1 MFVVIIM
8 ASHMVNGEWQAW
20 SMDQVEGWRSPL
32 LEPVVRIL
40 NMHFCLRGVDGM
52 VNRVGVVMKPRK
64 PKRHDHPTTS
74 AHADKHS

>member
-1 MFVVIIM
+1 M
-8 ASHMVNGEWQAW
+8 ASGKLGLWIK
-20 SMDQVEGWRSPL
+20 WRVGSSPL
-32 LEPVVRIL
+32 LDSVVRIL
-40 NMHFCLRGVDGM
+40 DMHFCLRGVDGM